1 MKYESEKVTA
11 VKSAIEKARQGFKP
25 LKKSGV
31 NSYFK
36 SKSGEPHLFSTL
48 DDIFDACLDSLNE
61 NNLSITYQ
69 VSQDL
74 GSAITYMRRYQIQ
87 AMLNLEAD
95 FEDDGNN
102 ASGRVSGTI
111 ENKKPSRTYTTFDRD
126 GKSNGTYT
134 NFVSY
139 VKALKIDAMKMH
151 SEWVT
156 QTERQLHDIDIW
168 AKALGDEDVKA
179 KDALIKKCFELSQK
193 IGVKDE

>member
-139 VKALKIDAMKMH
+139 VKALNIDAMKMH